1 MTDVYSL
8 ARVRVINL
16 WLMFYEKCWHVI
28 TETMLS
34 LSFLISIKSLCK
46 LSLDTEQ
53 IVREISKY
61 CFG

>member
-16 WLMFYEKCWHVI
+16 WLMFYEKCWRVI

-34 LSFLISIKSLCK
+34 LSFSISIQSLYK
-46 LSLDTEQ
+46 LNLGTEQ